1 MECMQTTFNIFEKP
15 PVDVSIEDVDDV
27 QILPLSG
34 ITNDS
39 AVDFIIPAQS
49 SQYTDLSRTYL
60 HTIIKVTRSDAKDI
74 EAGDVS
80 LIPLWPQGIFR
91 QLDMYLGQTLV
102 STSTNQAAF
111 RAWLETFLSFSN
123 AVKKDQL
130 DVLEWM
136 NGVAIPAGGSKF
148 EAVTRLN
155 LDMMQQPRYLLNGVS
170 ITLRL
175 FRNQDDFILLQKAG
189 STLTYKISIE
199 DIALYIRRVTPK
211 SSILLQHAQTLAQK
225 TAIYPIDRTI
235 IKTAHITTGM
245 QEETLSN
252 IFMGQLPVRLVVGL
266 VKSKNYNGHKETNP
280 FTFEHFNISHISLS
294 VNGRQIPTRAL
305 EPNFEQKECR
315 RSYHQLLE
323 TVLGSCQDERSIGI
337 SFDDYVSGGKT
348 LFGFTLVSDGGG
360 NSSVA
365 PRRSGNINLRLRF
378 NKPLTDNVTVLMYA
392 EFQNVIEIDATRNVT
407 TDY

>member
-1 MECMQTTFNIFEKP
+1 MECMQSTFDIFGKP

-39 AVDFIIPAQS
+39 AIDFTIPAQS

-60 HTIIKVTRSDAKDI
+60 HTIIKVVRTDKKEI
-74 EAGDVS
+74 EADSVS
-80 LIPLWPQGIFR
+80 LIPLWPQAIFR
-91 QLDMYLGQTLV
+91 QIDMYLGQTLI

-111 RAWLETFLSFSN
+111 RAWLETYLSFSK
-123 AVKKDQL
+123 AVKQDQL
-130 DVLEWM
+130 DVLESM
-136 NGVAIPAGGSKF
+136 NGVNIPAGGSKF
-148 EAVTRLN
+148 ESLTRLN
-155 LDMMQQPRYLLNGVS
+155 LDMMQQSRYLLNGVS

-175 FRNQDDFILLQKAG
+175 FRNQDDFILKQKVGG
-189 STLTYKISIE
+189 SVSYTVSIE
-199 DIALYIRRVTPK
+199 DIALYIRHVTPK

-235 IKTAHITTGM
+235 IKTANITSGM

-252 IFMGQLPVRLVVGL
+252 IFMGQLPVRLIVGL
-266 VKSKNYNGHKETNP
+266 VRSKNYNGHKETDP

-315 RSYHQLLE
+315 RAYHQLLE
-323 TVLGSCQDERSIGI
+323 TVLGPCQDERSIGI
-337 SFDDYVSGGKT
+337 SLNDYISGGKT

-360 NSSVA
+360 SSSVA

-378 NKPLTDNVTVLMYA
+378 NKPLTDNITVLMYA

-407 TDY
+407 TDF